1 VTFAEALPSDHARGM
16 LSSFAASQQA
26 SSGRTGDS
34 GRAMTGAAD
43 PPRSRRFLRLIAL
56 ERAGRGVLLVAAG
69 VYLLFHLNSD
79 FGRLGERVMRAIEL
93 DPRRPFFHRIVD
105 YLHHLHASELR
116 VAAIVAIGYGVLE
129 LVEGTGLWLDQLW
142 AEYLTVIATSLLL
155 PFELYEL
162 VHRPSVWKA
171 AGIVVNLVIVAYLA
185 YLLRRRVR
193 SRRIIEPK
201 TPSERLDE
209 LSP

>member
-1 VTFAEALPSDHARGM
+1 VRHVQRLVIVVD
-16 LSSFAASQQA
+16 
-26 SSGRTGDS
+26 
-34 GRAMTGAAD
+34 AMTRVPD
-43 PPRSRRFLRLIAL
+43 RPRSRRVLRLIAL
-56 ERAGRGVLLVAAG
+56 ERVARGALLLTAG

-79 FGRLGERVMRAIEL
+79 FGRLAERAMRAIEL
-93 DPRRPFFHRIVD
+93 DPRRPYFHRILA

-116 VAAIVAIGYGVLE
+116 IPATVALGYGALE

-162 VHRPSVWKA
+162 VHRPSAWKA
-171 AGIVVNLVIVAYLA
+171 AGIIVNVAIVGYLA

-193 SRRIIEPK
+193 RSRPLEP
-201 TPSERLDE
+201 TPKGERLDE
-209 LSP
+209 LSR

>member
-1 VTFAEALPSDHARGM
+1 VV
-16 LSSFAASQQA
+16 
-26 SSGRTGDS
+26 
-34 GRAMTGAAD
+34 TGAAD

-56 ERAGRGVLLVAAG
+56 ERIARGVLLLAAG

-79 FGRLGERVMRAIEL
+79 FGRL
-93 DPRRPFFHRIVD
+93 HRIVA

-116 VAAIVAIGYGVLE
+116 VVGLFALGYGALE

-142 AEYLTVIATSLLL
+142 AEYLTVFATSLLL

-162 VHRPSVWKA
+162 VRRPSLWKA
-171 AGIVVNLVIVAYLA
+171 GGIVVNLAIVVYLA

-193 SRRIIEPK
+193 
-201 TPSERLDE
+201 ERE
-209 LSP
+209 RVVPRP

>member
-1 VTFAEALPSDHARGM
+1 
-16 LSSFAASQQA
+16 
-26 SSGRTGDS
+26 
-34 GRAMTGAAD
+34 MTGAAD
-43 PPRSRRFLRLIAL
+43 PPRSRRVLRLIAL
-56 ERAGRGVLLVAAG
+56 ERAGRGLLLLAAG

-79 FGRLGERVMRAIEL
+79 FGRLAERVMRAIEL
-93 DPRRPFFHRIVD
+93 DPRRPFFHRIVS

-116 VAAIVAIGYGVLE
+116 IAAIVAIGYGVLE

-155 PFELYEL
+155 PLELYEI

-171 AGIVVNLVIVAYLA
+171 AGIVVNIAIVAYLA

-193 SRRIIEPK
+193 NSRMLEPK
-201 TPSERLDE
+201 TMSERLDE